1 MIAFIKG
8 TVFQM
13 SQSSVIIEAGG
24 IGYTVDVPT
33 PVLASLSLNKETL
46 LHTYHHIK
54 EDSQQL
60 FGFLNDSQREF
71 FILLNTVSGVGPKLA
86 LKIFSASSISQFT
99 EYILSKNITALT
111 SLPGVGKK
119 LAEKL
124 ILELKDK
131 IIKFSDGLVSEEG
144 TSIIVDT
151 GFQEDFF
158 LALQTLGYGND
169 EIRSA
174 MSKCGQDLSQASTV
188 EDGLK
193 LLLKHIAS

>member
-1 MIAFIKG
+1 MIAHVKG
-8 TVFQM
+8 TVFEIND
-13 SQSSVIIEAGG
+13 SSVIIEAGG
-24 IGYTVDVPT
+24 IGYAIDVPT
-33 PVLASLSLNKETL
+33 PVLATLSVNKEML

-60 FGFLNDSQREF
+60 FGFSDKSQREF

-86 LKIFSASSISQFT
+86 LKIFSASSISQFSD
-99 EYILSKNITALT
+99 YILSKNVTALT

-131 IIKFSDGLVSEEG
+131 LSKYTDVLVSEEG
-144 TSIIVDT
+144 VPIAVDS
-151 GFQEDFF
+151 GFQEDYF
-158 LALQTLGYGND
+158 LALKTLGYGND

-174 MSKCGQDLSQASTV
+174 ISTCGKDLSQVPTV
-188 EDGLK
+188 EDGIK
-193 LLLKHIAS
+193 LLLKHISS